1 MATVYLA
8 RDVKHDRKVAIKV
21 LHSELAVSLGAERF
35 LREITIAA
43 NLSHPNILPLL
54 DSGSAE
60 ETLFYVMPLVEGESL
75 RDRIHREKQL
85 PLEDALKITEQVAA
99 ALAYAHSR
107 GVVHRDIKPDNI
119 MLSSG
124 QAVVADF
131 GIARAVDAAGGEQL
145 TQTGTAIGTPA
156 YMSPE
161 QSAGESDV
169 DARSDIYALG
179 CVLFEMLAGEP
190 PYTGT
195 TPGAIIAKRLSTP
208 VPDVRV
214 LRETVPDHIEAALR
228 SALAKAPADR
238 FTSATQF
245 AEALRAK
252 GVSLGPATG
261 ETQPIRITRRHA
273 SVVRRAVFGGVGV
286 LAVLGFGWWATWG
299 DGINGDLDPDAIAV
313 MPFRVGGDPAYGYLR
328 ESMLDLLSARLTGG
342 TGPRVLESRTTLNA
356 WRRAANDDEDDL
368 SEDDSR
374 RVAAQLGAGQLLLGN
389 VVATPTE
396 LALSASLLQV
406 SDGTLIASGS
416 AAGPPD
422 SVAVLVNRLTAQL
435 LSLEAGEA
443 RDRVEGLATTS
454 LPALQEYLAG
464 RNAYRSGDYI
474 EALRLY
480 GRAFALDSSFVQA
493 GFGLVSIN
501 YWLGDAITMAGR
513 FAGPAVW
520 RLREQLSE
528 GDRAFLLATPWV
540 GPNYPLPSSFAE
552 LITQAEAGVTGS
564 PKSPEHW
571 LLLGQLLT
579 IQGSYSGVSDWADRA
594 AQALD
599 RAIALDSSFA
609 MAMQMRLF
617 VALLQDDPEETRRI
631 AAAYERLGATEFS
644 GDLALWGAAVKLG
657 DSIKTI
663 AWRDRFDEF
672 SQQNLY
678 LMPMFS
684 IRVGL
689 PLSDAHRA
697 HAVLRDLA
705 ATQGEVGRG
714 SLGEVALAFAEGRVQ
729 DAVEGIEA
737 NTAWLPVL
745 KNSHAISM
753 ALFEAPYREAATDVA
768 ARVAAVYPNVGPLPP
783 PTGITEYQWPVLH
796 DCHGELLRVVQ
807 GDTSRTRQAIR
818 RLQNMTEEDQLP
830 ATLEVPSTTLEH
842 GEVVTLDPRSLA
854 ELFINSTLASAR
866 IFPVC
871 PLLLEVMLD
880 GPARL
885 DELDSLMQ
893 TGPQA
898 ADNMLVPAAFANLV
912 IARMREAQGDI
923 DGALAAV
930 RRRSNELNPGFLWP
944 LPVLL
949 RQEGRL
955 AAMAGDTMGAIRAYE
970 HYLTL
975 RTNPDPPFL
984 PQRDSVVAELAALVG
999 R

>member
-1 MATVYLA
+1 MTDDRARLTAALADRYVIEQALGAGGMATVYLA
-8 RDVKHDRKVAIKV
+8 HDAKHDRKVAIKV

-131 GIARAVDAAGGEQL
+131 GIARAVGAAGGEQL

-179 CVLFEMLAGEP
+179 CVLFEMLAGET

-214 LRETVPDHIEAALR
+214 LRETVPDAIEGALR

-238 FTSATQF
+238 FTSATKF

-252 GVSLGPATG
+252 GVSLGPRTG
-261 ETQPIRITRRHA
+261 ETQPIRITPRHA
-273 SVVRRAVFGGVGV
+273 PVARRAALGGVAA
-286 LAVLGFGWWATWG
+286 LAVLGFGWWAMWG
-299 DGINGDLDPDAIAV
+299 RDIGGDLDSNAIAV
-313 MPFRVGGDPAYGYLR
+313 MPFRVGGDLR
-328 ESMLDLLSARLTGG
+328 ESMLDLLSARLTGE
-342 TGPRVLESRTTLNA
+342 TGPRAIESRTTLNA
-356 WRRAANDDEDDL
+356 WRRAANDDDDL

-396 LALSASLLQV
+396 LTLSASLLQV
-406 SDGTLIASGS
+406 SDGALIASGS

-443 RDRVEGLATTS
+443 RDRVEGMATTS

-480 GRAFALDSSFVQA
+480 GRAFALDSNFVQA
-493 GFGLVSIN
+493 GFGMVTIN

-513 FAGPAVW
+513 FAAPSVW
-520 RLREQLSE
+520 RQREQLSE
-528 GDRAFLLATPWV
+528 GDRAFLMATPWV
-540 GPNYPLPSSFAE
+540 GANFPEPSSFAE
-552 LITQAEAGVTGS
+552 LINQAEAGVAGS
-564 PKSPEHW
+564 PDSPEHW
-571 LLLGQLLT
+571 LLLGQLLAWH
-579 IQGSYSGVSDWADRA
+579 GGYSGIPDWADRA

-599 RAIALDSSFA
+599 RAITLDSSFA
-609 MAMQMRLF
+609 MAWQ
-617 VALLQDDPEETRRI
+617 
-631 AAAYERLGATEFS
+631 
-644 GDLALWGAAVKLG
+644 
-657 DSIKTI
+657 
-663 AWRDRFDEF
+663 
-672 SQQNLY
+672 
-678 LMPMFS
+678 
-684 IRVGL
+684 
-689 PLSDAHRA
+689 
-697 HAVLRDLA
+697 
-705 ATQGEVGRG
+705 
-714 SLGEVALAFAEGRVQ
+714 
-729 DAVEGIEA
+729 
-737 NTAWLPVL
+737 
-745 KNSHAISM
+745 
-753 ALFEAPYREAATDVA
+753 
-768 ARVAAVYPNVGPLPP
+768 
-783 PTGITEYQWPVLH
+783 
-796 DCHGELLRVVQ
+796 
-807 GDTSRTRQAIR
+807 
-818 RLQNMTEEDQLP
+818 
-830 ATLEVPSTTLEH
+830 
-842 GEVVTLDPRSLA
+842 
-854 ELFINSTLASAR
+854 
-866 IFPVC
+866 
-871 PLLLEVMLD
+871 
-880 GPARL
+880 ARL
-885 DELDSLMQ
+885 YV
-893 TGPQA
+893 A
-898 ADNMLVPAAFANLV
+898 
-912 IARMREAQGDI
+912 I
-923 DGALAAV
+923 
-930 RRRSNELNPGFLWP
+930 PGFELCD
-944 LPVLL
+944 
-949 RQEGRL
+949 GL
-955 AAMAGDTMGAIRAYE
+955 AGTSVRGHARKRYRRNAANRYGIRSADHFGVRWRSVAVGCRGQAG
-970 HYLTL
+970 
-975 RTNPDPPFL
+975 
-984 PQRDSVVAELAALVG
+984 
-999 R
+999 